1 MTSRISSE
9 NSLKITD
16 RIMSLV
22 QNLSDEKKNS
32 LLELLVEWQQKE
44 NREQPR
50 ISCNFPVD
58 YSTRSRVYHDFIQ
71 DLSKGGLFI
80 ETRETLVMK
89 ELISLTFTLPKSG
102 THFKITGKI
111 VRIGEQGVAIEFD
124 EKLSKYQEE
133 AIIKS
138 LDGESK

>member
-1 MTSRISSE
+1 MTSRSSRD
-9 NSLKITD
+9 NNLKITD

-22 QNLSDEKKNS
+22 QNLSDEKKKS

-44 NREQPR
+44 NREYPR

-58 YSTRSRVYHDFIQ
+58 YSTKSRVYHDFIQ

-89 ELISLTFTLPKSG
+89 EPVSLTFTLPKSG
-102 THFKITGKI
+102 NHFKMTGKI
-111 VRIGEQGVAIEFD
+111 VRVEKHGVAIEFD

-133 AIIKS
+133 AIMKA
-138 LDGESK
+138 LDLEP